1 MNDRARFDVLVAP
14 RAGSVIE
21 VQQRSRCL
29 DGAKMRNHPVRE
41 RLLGHAEMTR
51 METSCLRLGG
61 APRLSRSSSDPLV
74 LVRRRR

>member
-21 VQQRSRCL
+21 AQQQ
-29 DGAKMRNHPVRE
+29 AFAM
-41 RLLGHAEMTR
+41 
-51 METSCLRLGG
+51 
-61 APRLSRSSSDPLV
+61 SRSSSDS